1 MKYILLSHNLILILL
16 LVVLFCFHSN
26 GKVTAQGI
34 RIVPGKLYVKND
46 SLHVNLT
53 MYLDGISVGSGTAF
67 FFTPVMSGK
76 KKQCLSLPSVIISG
90 KRRAR
95 QDRRE
100 AFLSPGKDATPPF
113 RQILAGRNYS
123 NAPIDYQI
131 AVPYAT
137 WMQQAALLL
146 RQEYKECCGKELLA
160 LDTLKR
166 DLWISSVPPA
176 VRENKLPTKPNTR
189 TAREE
194 PFQRTIPAET
204 TAKPVIPTP
213 SRTGETTTGNVS
225 APTYNKT
232 SAILRPTAPVVLNIA
247 ETDQYAAMVSF
258 LPSEGNMGSKHRTE
272 GAVLYFDYPLGKD
285 DIYPD
290 YKNNREEINKVEQI
304 LGPLTDNRFST
315 LARLRIRGYSS
326 PDGPYGDN
334 ERLAQT
340 RSQFFARYLRNT
352 YNIRRS
358 SIEVSSEAEDWEGLA
373 DLLQTYRPP
382 YTDAVFDIIRRYGIF
397 NGREKHLMDLQGGTP
412 YKDMLR
418 RFFPKLRRIEVVVQY
433 DVREVD
439 GAEASEL
446 IYTHPDLL
454 SLEEMYAVA
463 RYYRP
468 GSEQYRE
475 VYEVAAYHFPNDVV
489 ANVNAASAVML
500 TGDLISAWDYLRKV
514 EADPR
519 AWNNMGVLTLMEGNP
534 EGAAKW
540 FRKAVGIEPR
550 KARANLQLVERMI
563 RE

>member
-1 MKYILLSHNLILILL
+1 M
-16 LVVLFCFHSN
+16 VLFCFHFG

-53 MYLDGISVGSGTAF
+53 MHLDGISVGSGTAF

-76 KKQCLSLPSVIISG
+76 KKQRLSLPAVTISG

-95 QDRRE
+95 HDRRE
-100 AFLSPGKDATPPF
+100 AFLSSDKEEPQPY
-113 RQILAGRNYS
+113 RQIIAGRNFP
-123 NAPIDYQI
+123 NAPINYQV
-131 AVPYAT
+131 AVPYAS
-137 WMQQAALLL
+137 WMQQAMLLL

-160 LDTLKR
+160 LDTLKQS
-166 DLWISSVPPA
+166 LLISSVPPA
-176 VRENKLPTKPNTR
+176 VRENEIPTKPRSRAAQGELTQKTVAA
-189 TAREE
+189 TAV
-194 PFQRTIPAET
+194 IKPAGP
-204 TAKPVIPTP
+204 KPAARQIADGSTPAYTYNNIPTV
-213 SRTGETTTGNVS
+213 SRP
-225 APTYNKT
+225 A
-232 SAILRPTAPVVLNIA
+232 APVVLN
-247 ETDQYAAMVSF
+247 TDDVDLYASMVSF
-258 LPSEGNMGSKHRTE
+258 LASEGDPEGKHRTE

-290 YKNNREEINKVEQI
+290 YKNNREEINKVEKI
-304 LGPLTDNRFST
+304 LAPLTDNRFST

-334 ERLAQT
+334 ERLAKA
-340 RSQFFARYLRNT
+340 RSGLFARYLRDA
-352 YNIRRS
+352 YNIPRS
-358 SIEVSSEAEDWEGLA
+358 SIEVSSEAEDWEGFI
-373 DLLQTYRPP
+373 DLLREYRPP
-382 YTDAVFDIIRRYGIF
+382 YTDAALDIIRRYGIF
-397 NGREKHLMDLQGGTP
+397 NGREKHLMDLQGGAP

-433 DVREVD
+433 DVREVN

-454 SLEEMYAVA
+454 SLDEMYAVA

-468 GSEQYRE
+468 GSDQYRE

-500 TGDLISAWDYLRKV
+500 TGDLISAWNYLSKV

-519 AWNNMGVLTLMEGNP
+519 AWNNIGVLNLMEGNP
-534 EGAAKW
+534 EGAAIW
-540 FRKAVGIEPR
+540 FRKAVGVEPR

-563 RE
+563 R

>member
-1 MKYILLSHNLILILL
+1 MKHIPLLHNLILIL

-34 RIVPGKLYVKND
+34 RIVPGKLYVKKD

-53 MYLDGISVGSGTAF
+53 MYLDGISVGSGTAL

-76 KKQCLSLPSVIISG
+76 KKQSLSLPAVIISG

-95 QDRRE
+95 NDRRE
-100 AFLSPGKDATPPF
+100 AYLSPFSPDRNEPQPF
-113 RQILAGRNYS
+113 RLIVAGRNS
-123 NAPIDYQI
+123 NAPINYQI
-131 AVPYAT
+131 AVLYAS
-137 WMQQAALLL
+137 WMQQASLLL

-166 DLWISSVPPA
+166 SLLISSVPPA
-176 VRENKLPTKPNTR
+176 VREYEFQAKPQSR
-189 TAREE
+189 PVQGE
-194 PFQRTIPAET
+194 PIQRTPGGNT
-204 TAKPVIPTP
+204 TAYTYNTIPT
-213 SRTGETTTGNVS
+213 TGKP
-225 APTYNKT
+225 A
-232 SAILRPTAPVVLNIA
+232 APVVLSIA
-247 ETDQYAAMVSF
+247 DVDQYATMVSF
-258 LPSEGNMGSKHRTE
+258 LPSESSMDNKHRTE

-290 YKNNREEINKVEQI
+290 YKNNREEISKVDQI
-304 LGPLTDNRFST
+304 LAPLTDNRFST
-315 LARLRIRGYSS
+315 LSRLRIRGYSS

-334 ERLAQT
+334 ERLAKA
-340 RSQFFARYLRNT
+340 RSGLFARYLRDA
-352 YNIRRS
+352 YNIPRS
-358 SIEVSSEAEDWEGLA
+358 SIEVSSEAEDWEGLI
-373 DLLQTYRPP
+373 DLLQEYRPP
-382 YTDAVFDIIRRYGIF
+382 YTDAALDIIHRYGIF
-397 NGREKHLMDLQGGTP
+397 NGREKQLMGLQGGAP
-412 YKDMLR
+412 YKDMLH

-433 DVREVD
+433 DVREVN

-454 SLEEMYAVA
+454 SLDEMYAVA

-468 GSEQYRE
+468 GSDQYRE

-500 TGDLISAWDYLRKV
+500 TGDLISAWNYLRKA

-519 AWNNMGVLTLMEGNP
+519 AWNNIGVLNLLEGNP
-534 EGAAKW
+534 EGAAIW

-550 KARANLQLVERMI
+550 KARANLQQAERMI
-563 RE
+563 KE

>member
-1 MKYILLSHNLILILL
+1 MKYILLSHNLILIRLL
-16 LVVLFCFHSN
+16 MVLFCFHFG

-53 MYLDGISVGSGTAF
+53 MHLDGISVGSGTAF

-76 KKQCLSLPSVIISG
+76 KKQRLSLPAVIISG

-95 QDRRE
+95 HDRRE
-100 AFLSPGKDATPPF
+100 AFLSPDKEEMQPY
-113 RQILAGRNYS
+113 RQIMAGRNYQ
-123 NAPIDYQI
+123 NAPINYQV
-131 AVPYAT
+131 AVPYAS
-137 WMQQAALLL
+137 WMQQAMLLL

-160 LDTLKR
+160 LDTLKQS
-166 DLWISSVPPA
+166 LLISSVPPA
-176 VRENKLPTKPNTR
+176 VRENEFQTKPTSRAAKGELTR
-189 TAREE
+189 KTVAATTVIKPAAPKPAAKQATAGKA
-194 PFQRTIPAET
+194 PAY
-204 TAKPVIPTP
+204 
-213 SRTGETTTGNVS
+213 
-225 APTYNKT
+225 TYNNVPAV
-232 SAILRPTAPVVLNIA
+232 SRPAAPVVLNA
-247 ETDQYAAMVSF
+247 DDVDLYASMVSF
-258 LPSEGNMGSKHRTE
+258 LASEADPGGKHRTE

-290 YKNNREEINKVEQI
+290 YKNNREEIGKVEKI

-334 ERLAQT
+334 ERLAKA
-340 RSQFFARYLRNT
+340 RSALFARYLRDA
-352 YNIRRS
+352 YNIPRS
-358 SIEVSSEAEDWEGLA
+358 SIEVSSEAEDWEGLI
-373 DLLQTYRPP
+373 DLLQSYRPP
-382 YTDAVFDIIRRYGIF
+382 YTEAVLDIIRRYGIF
-397 NGREKHLMDLQGGTP
+397 NGREKQLMDLRGGAP

-433 DVREVD
+433 DIREVD

-454 SLEEMYAVA
+454 SLDEMYAVA

-468 GSEQYRE
+468 GSDQYRE
-475 VYEVAAYHFPNDVV
+475 VYEVAAYHFPGDVV

-500 TGDLISAWDYLRKV
+500 TGDLISAWNYLSKV

-519 AWNNMGVLTLMEGNP
+519 AWNNIGVLNLLEGNP
-534 EGAAKW
+534 EGAAIW
-540 FRKAVGIEPR
+540 FRKAVGVEPR

>member
-1 MKYILLSHNLILILL
+1 MKHILLSHNLILILL
-16 LVVLFCFHSN
+16 VVLFCFHFN

-34 RIVPGKLYVKND
+34 RIVPGKLYVKKD

-76 KKQCLSLPSVIISG
+76 KKQSLSLPAVIISG

-95 QDRRE
+95 NDRRE
-100 AFLSPGKDATPPF
+100 AFLSPLSPDRNEPQPF
-113 RQILAGRNYS
+113 RQIIAGRNYP
-123 NAPIDYQI
+123 NAPINYQI
-131 AVPYAT
+131 AVPYAS

-146 RQEYKECCGKELLA
+146 QQEYKECCGKELLA

-166 DLWISSVPPA
+166 SLSISSVPP
-176 VRENKLPTKPNTR
+176 
-189 TAREE
+189 TARENE
-194 PFQRTIPAET
+194 FQAKPQSRPVQEESIQNTSGGNTTVYTYKNIPAT
-204 TAKPVIPTP
+204 GKP
-213 SRTGETTTGNVS
+213 
-225 APTYNKT
+225 A
-232 SAILRPTAPVVLNIA
+232 APVVLSIA
-247 ETDQYAAMVSF
+247 DVDQYAVMVSF
-258 LPSEGNMGSKHRTE
+258 LPSEGGMGNKHRTE

-290 YKNNREEINKVEQI
+290 YKNNREEINKVEKI
-304 LGPLTDNRFST
+304 LAPLTDNRFST

-334 ERLAQT
+334 ERLAKA
-340 RSQFFARYLRNT
+340 RSGLFARYLRDA
-352 YNIRRS
+352 YNIPRS
-358 SIEVSSEAEDWEGLA
+358 SIEVSSEAEDWEGFI
-373 DLLQTYRPP
+373 DLLREYRPP
-382 YTDAVFDIIRRYGIF
+382 YTDAALDIIRRYGIF
-397 NGREKHLMDLQGGTP
+397 NGREKHLMDLQGGAP

-418 RFFPKLRRIEVVVQY
+418 RFFPKLRRIEVVVEYNINEIDHQ
-433 DVREVD
+433 D
-439 GAEASEL
+439 ASEL

-454 SLEEMYAVA
+454 SLEEMYETA

-468 GSEQYRE
+468 GTDQYRE
-475 VYEVAAYHFPNDVV
+475 VYEIAAFHFPDDVT

-500 TGDLISAWDYLRKV
+500 TGDLISAWNYLRKV

-534 EGAAKW
+534 EGAALW

-550 KARANLQLVERMI
+550 KARRNLQIAEGMYK
-563 RE
+563 

>member
-1 MKYILLSHNLILILL
+1 M
-16 LVVLFCFHSN
+16 VLFSFHST
-26 GKVTAQGI
+26 GKITAQGI

-76 KKQCLSLPSVIISG
+76 KKQRLSLPSVIISG

-95 QDRRE
+95 HDRRE
-100 AFLSPGKDATPPF
+100 AFLSPDKEEPLPY
-113 RQILAGRNYS
+113 RQIITGRNLT
-123 NAPIDYQI
+123 NAPINYRI
-131 AVPYAT
+131 AVPYAS
-137 WMQQAALLL
+137 WMQQAMLLL

-160 LDTLKR
+160 LDTLKQN
-166 DLWISSVPPA
+166 LLISSVPPA
-176 VRENKLPTKPNTR
+176 VRENEFPTKPQPR
-189 TAREE
+189 AVREE
-194 PFQRTIPAET
+194 LTRKTVAATVIRPAAAPPST
-204 TAKPVIPTP
+204 GQTP
-213 SRTGETTTGNVS
+213 AGNTSAYTYNNNVS
-225 APTYNKT
+225 AV
-232 SAILRPTAPVVLNIA
+232 IRPTAPVVLN
-247 ETDQYAAMVSF
+247 TDDVDLYASMVSF
-258 LPSEGNMGSKHRTE
+258 LPSEGNTDNKHRTE

-290 YKNNREEINKVEQI
+290 YKNNREEINKVEKI
-304 LGPLTDNRFST
+304 LGPLTDSRFST
-315 LARLRIRGYSS
+315 LAQLRIRGYSS

-334 ERLAQT
+334 ERLAKA
-340 RSQFFARYLRNT
+340 RSGLFARYLRNA
-352 YNIRRS
+352 YNIPRS

-373 DLLQTYRPP
+373 DLLQTYRPD
-382 YTDAVFDIIRRYGIF
+382 YTDAALDIIRRYGIF
-397 NGREKHLMDLQGGTP
+397 NGREKHLMDLQGGAP

-433 DVREVD
+433 DVKEVN
-439 GAEASEL
+439 GSEASEL

-454 SLEEMYAVA
+454 SLDEMYAVA

-468 GSEQYRE
+468 GSDQYRE

-500 TGDLISAWDYLRKV
+500 TGDLISAWNYLSKV

-519 AWNNMGVLTLMEGNP
+519 AWNNIGVLNLMEGNP
-534 EGAAKW
+534 EGAAIW

-550 KARANLQLVERMI
+550 KARANLQLVERMR

>member
-1 MKYILLSHNLILILL
+1 MKYILLSHHLILILL
-16 LVVLFCFHSN
+16 VFLFSFHSD

-53 MYLDGISVGSGTAF
+53 MHPDGISVGSGTAL
-67 FFTPVMSGK
+67 FFTPVISGK
-76 KKQCLSLPSVIISG
+76 KKQCLSLPAVIICG

-100 AFLSPGKDATPPF
+100 AFLSPGKETPPPF
-113 RQILAGRNYS
+113 RQIVAGRKTL
-123 NAPIDYQI
+123 NASINYQI
-131 AVPYAT
+131 VVPYAS
-137 WMQQAALLL
+137 WMQQSSLLL

-166 DLWISSVPPA
+166 SLLISSVPPA
-176 VRENKLPTKPNTR
+176 VREDEFQTKPQFR
-189 TAREE
+189 VVQGE
-194 PFQRTIPAET
+194 PSAYTYNNIPA
-204 TAKPVIPTP
+204 I
-213 SRTGETTTGNVS
+213 G
-225 APTYNKT
+225 
-232 SAILRPTAPVVLNIA
+232 RPAAPVVLNIA
-247 ETDQYAAMVSF
+247 EVDRYATMVSF
-258 LPSEGNMGSKHRTE
+258 LPSENSSGNKHRTE
-272 GAVLYFDYPLGKD
+272 GAILYFDYPLGKD

-334 ERLAQT
+334 ERLAQA
-340 RSQFFARYLRNT
+340 RSQLFARYLRDA
-352 YNIRRS
+352 YNIPRS
-358 SIEVSSEAEDWEGLA
+358 CIEVSSEAEDWEGLT
-373 DLLQTYRPP
+373 DLLQKDRPP
-382 YTDAVFDIIRRYGIF
+382 YADAALGIIRRYGIF
-397 NGREKHLMDLQGGTP
+397 NGREKQLMDLQGGAP

-418 RFFPKLRRIEVVVQY
+418 RFFPKLRRIEAVVQY
-433 DVREVD
+433 DIREVN

-454 SLEEMYAVA
+454 SLDEMYAVA
-463 RYYRP
+463 RQYRP
-468 GSEQYRE
+468 GSDQYRE

-500 TGDLISAWDYLRKV
+500 TGDLISAWNYLRKA

-519 AWNNMGVLTLMEGNP
+519 AWNNLGVLTLMEGNP
-534 EGAAKW
+534 EGAAVW

-550 KARANLQLVERMI
+550 KARANLQLAERMI
-563 RE
+563 KQQ

>member
-1 MKYILLSHNLILILL
+1 MKYILLSHNLILIRLL
-16 LVVLFCFHSN
+16 MVLFCFHLG

-53 MYLDGISVGSGTAF
+53 MHLDGISVGSGTAF

-76 KKQCLSLPSVIISG
+76 KKQRLSLPAVIISG

-95 QDRRE
+95 HDRRE
-100 AFLSPGKDATPPF
+100 AFLSPDKEEMQPY
-113 RQILAGRNYS
+113 RQIMAGRNYQ
-123 NAPIDYQI
+123 NAPINYQV
-131 AVPYAT
+131 AVPYAS
-137 WMQQAALLL
+137 WMQQAMLLL

-160 LDTLKR
+160 LDTLKQS
-166 DLWISSVPPA
+166 LLISSVPPA
-176 VRENKLPTKPNTR
+176 VRENEFQTKPTSRAAKGELTR
-189 TAREE
+189 KTVAA
-194 PFQRTIPAET
+194 TTVIKPA
-204 TAKPVIPTP
+204 
-213 SRTGETTTGNVS
+213 
-225 APTYNKT
+225 
-232 SAILRPTAPVVLNIA
+232 APVVLNA
-247 ETDQYAAMVSF
+247 DDVDLYASMVSF
-258 LPSEGNMGSKHRTE
+258 LASEADPGGKHRTE

-290 YKNNREEINKVEQI
+290 YKNNREEIGKVEKI

-334 ERLAQT
+334 ERLAKA
-340 RSQFFARYLRNT
+340 RSALFARYLRDA
-352 YNIRRS
+352 YNIPRS
-358 SIEVSSEAEDWEGLA
+358 SIEVSSEAEDWEGLI
-373 DLLQTYRPP
+373 DLLQSYRPP
-382 YTDAVFDIIRRYGIF
+382 YTEAVLDIIRRYGIF
-397 NGREKHLMDLQGGTP
+397 NGREKQLMDLRGGAP

-433 DVREVD
+433 DIREVD

-454 SLEEMYAVA
+454 SLDEMYAVA

-468 GSEQYRE
+468 GSDQYRE
-475 VYEVAAYHFPNDVV
+475 VYEVAAYHFPGDVV

-500 TGDLISAWDYLRKV
+500 TGDLISAWNYLSKV

-519 AWNNMGVLTLMEGNP
+519 AWNNIGVLNLLEGNP
-534 EGAAKW
+534 EGAAIW
-540 FRKAVGIEPR
+540 FRKAVGVEPR